1 MSDESRPPTGSPR
14 QRGPRA
20 DLAAVVAIAIAVA
33 VLVAALGTAKGAPR
47 TRSSKPTTHA
57 RAATPGGRHC
67 PARYPGHVVI
77 DRP

>member
-1 MSDESRPPTGSPR
+1 
-14 QRGPRA
+14 
-20 DLAAVVAIAIAVA
+20 VVAIAIAVA

-47 TRSSKPTTHA
+47 NRSSKPTTHA

-67 PARYPGHVVI
+67 PAPYLGHVVI